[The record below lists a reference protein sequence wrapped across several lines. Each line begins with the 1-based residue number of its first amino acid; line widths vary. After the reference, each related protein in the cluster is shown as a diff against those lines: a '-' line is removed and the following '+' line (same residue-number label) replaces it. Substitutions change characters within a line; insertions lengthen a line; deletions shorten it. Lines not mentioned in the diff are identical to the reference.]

1 MNNLVLITSIIN
13 TPTIPL
19 SYTNIRSVF
28 SHEERFNQTKKTIET
43 IRINIPNVKIIM
55 VECSDL
61 TDEQNKY
68 MISNVDYFINL
79 INNQEEKQNIYSIS
93 KALGEGTMTMCAINF
108 VISNKIQF
116 DNFFKI
122 TGRYWLSDN
131 FNYDNFD
138 NDKIVVTNICNVDTN
153 TSLYKLN
160 KKYIDIFYQFLFL
173 NIDNMCKCIGYET
186 LFSLFLKTI
195 DASSICVLNKI
206 GVNGFISVSN
216 DFVNC

>member
-13 TPTIPL
+13 TPNIPL
-19 SYTNIRSVF
+19 SYTNVRSVF

-43 IRINIPNVKIIM
+43 IRTKIPNVKIIM

-93 KALGEGTMTMCAINF
+93 KALGEGTMTMCAINYI
-108 VISNKIQF
+108 ISNNIEF

-131 FNYDNFD
+131 FNYANFNNDNTV
-138 NDKIVVTNICNVDTN
+138 ITNICDISTN
-153 TSLYKLN
+153 TSLYKLHKTN
-160 KKYIDIFYQFLFL
+160 IYDFYIFLIS
-173 NIDNMCKCIGYET
+173 NINIMKRCVGYEV
-186 LFSLFLKTI
+186 LFSSFIKTI
-195 DASSICVLNKI
+195 KTESICVLNKI

-216 DFVNC
+216 DFVNV